1 MDTAAIL
8 QIIDDTDDDEAEAE
22 AAEEHT
28 ENNGKHKTK
37 LEMAS
42 STDATSGI
50 ASLASEGF

>member
-8 QIIDDTDDDEAEAE
+8 RIIDETDDEAEAE
-22 AAEEHT
+22 AEEHT
-28 ENNGKHKTK
+28 ENNGMHEAK